1 MSTKSRFIINR
12 RDSETA
18 VDTLVVESDGL
29 TIGRLIG
36 NDLVLNHRA
45 VSRTHAGIK
54 EISGEFWLFNLSG
67 SNGTLLNGELVS
79 KAPLDAENIIQIGPY
94 ILDVKPAGR
103 ALAITVE
110 RKLEVQPLE
119 ARAGTGAGDISDA
132 TMMIRVVSKTG
143 KPPARP
149 RGTQQVSYTELLE
162 EALPTHERHALDIFW
177 EKRKREAG
185 KIDAE
190 TPLHPK
196 TILKVGKAQRNWRP
210 NLDLRRLWRKSYFSW
225 GVVVVFSLAVAAFY
239 LYDKAYSPGPV
250 STAHTLNASSRDI
263 ALHANAS
270 SCSSCHALPA
280 RLEDNCASCH
290 TTQTF
295 QPAVYEAHAR
305 EGVGCVACHTEHQ
318 GPGSE
323 AGLLSYGLCANC
335 HNGDYTINT
344 GERAGSRLA
353 IPHGG
358 AVGHPVING
367 RWEWKLSAEQLKRRG
382 LPEKWAAYDSNRQFH
397 AVHQMGRMA
406 GRTSCGDCH
415 TAGARGDNIWRES
428 TRAECSKCHAA
439 QTAIAGSAVA
449 GPARVQASC
458 NTCHQQHGQSRD
470 LARALTDAGTNDQ
483 KLKDY
488 FASLDQAQT
497 ATDNAP
503 LGTARLFAGTG
514 PATRIRQDRDVPIL
528 VGASRLGA
536 LPWYAWAGLALAL
549 PLVVVA
555 AAVIGSTRLKRF
567 FKDAEIA
574 PRPGEQAETRPP
586 GSLDMNRLVYAG
598 PAYPHPVIDPMLCI
612 GCHAC
617 VEACPHDVLA
627 IVNGIA
633 TPVALDQ
640 CMEDTSCQVEC
651 PTNPKACIV
660 VNTKK
665 VIPTRKVPARDQSF
679 MTNVEGIYLI
689 GDVSG
694 VPLIKNAVNEG
705 GQVIDHIIRGPGAS
719 GTKAQYDVAIIGLGP
734 AGLSAAI
741 VARKR
746 NLKYI
751 AIEQDKIVSTIEN
764 YPAGK
769 YIFFKPDTVE
779 ATGGVPLDG
788 AGEIK
793 ESLLESWMEAVRAN
807 NIEIHDE
814 ESCKSIKREGNL
826 FQITTERGKLKQR
839 SAYTA
844 RAVVLAIGNRGT
856 PMKLRVPGEELK
868 IWVESE
874 VVRARHC
881 PRCGAEAGGEAS
893 ASCPRCGG
901 ELPKRTVEA
910 YEDSKVKYK
919 LSDPEDYKN
928 KKCIVVGAG
937 NSAIEAAVGLTGYKR
952 EGDRIRFT
960 RDNDVTL
967 VIRSDFKADLKLG
980 NKMNVYDCIDAGKI
994 QVYFK
999 AEIKEIRSGEVV
1011 LMDVKTKQE
1020 LGVVAND
1027 YVFAMIGGE
1036 KPTKF
1041 LESLGIRI
1049 G

>member
-1 MSTKSRFIINR
+1 
-12 RDSETA
+12 
-18 VDTLVVESDGL
+18 LV
-29 TIGRLIG
+29 
-36 NDLVLNHRA
+36 N
-45 VSRTHAGIK
+45 
-54 EISGEFWLFNLSG
+54 
-67 SNGTLLNGELVS
+67 
-79 KAPLDAENIIQIGPY
+79 KAPLDRTNIIQIGPY
-94 ILDVKPAGR
+94 ILEVNRAGR
-103 ALAITVE
+103 ALSITVE

-119 ARAGTGAGDISDA
+119 ARGGAGAGDVSDA
-132 TMMIRVVSKTG
+132 TMMIRVVSKS
-143 KPPARP
+143 ARP
-149 RGTQQVSYTELLE
+149 RGTQQVSYTELLA
-162 EALPTHERHALDIFW
+162 EALPSLERHALDIFW

-196 TILKVGKAQRNWRP
+196 TSLKVGKAQRNWRP

-225 GVVVVFSLAVAAFY
+225 GVVTVFSLAVAAFY
-239 LYDKAYSPGPV
+239 LYDQAYSPGPL
-250 STAHTLNASSRDI
+250 STAHTLDGSSRDI

-270 SCSSCHALPA
+270 SCSGCHALPA

-290 TTQTF
+290 TTQNF

-323 AGLLSYGLCANC
+323 SGLLSYGVCANC
-335 HNGDYTINT
+335 HDGGYTIKT
-344 GERAGSRLA
+344 GDRAGTRLA
-353 IPHGG
+353 TAHGG
-358 AVGHPVING
+358 EVGHPVVNG
-367 RWEWKLSAEQLKRRG
+367 RWEWTLSAEQLKRRG
-382 LPEKWAAYDSNRQFH
+382 LPEKWAAFDSNRQFH

-415 TAGARGDNIWRES
+415 TAGTRGDSAWRES
-428 TRAECSKCHAA
+428 TRAECSKCHATRA
-439 QTAIAGSAVA
+439 TVAGSVSL
-449 GPARVQASC
+449 QANC

-470 LARALTDAGTNDQ
+470 LARAVTDAGVNDQ

-488 FASLDQAQT
+488 FASLDRAQT
-497 ATDNAP
+497 ATNNPP
-503 LGTARLFAGTG
+503 LATARLFEGTG
-514 PATRIRQDRDVPIL
+514 PATRIRQDRDVPVL
-528 VGASRLGA
+528 TGAARLGA
-536 LPWYAWAGLALAL
+536 LPWYAWAALAFAL
-549 PLVVVA
+549 PLAVVA
-555 AAVIGSTRLKRF
+555 AVVIGSARLKRF
-567 FKDAEIA
+567 FKQTETAGMRGDRAEARA
-574 PRPGEQAETRPP
+574 PGA
-586 GSLDMNRLVYAG
+586 LDLNRLAAAG
-598 PAYPHPVIDPMLCI
+598 PAYPHPVIDPTLCI

-665 VIPTRKVPARDQSF
+665 VIPARKVPARDQSF

-705 GQVIDHIIRGPGAS
+705 GQVIDHIIRGLGARDS
-719 GTKAQYDVAIIGLGP
+719 KAQYDVAIIGLGP

-746 NLKYI
+746 SLRYV
-751 AIEQDKIVSTIEN
+751 AIEQDRVVSTIEN

-779 ATGGVPLDG
+779 AAGGIPLAG

-807 NIEIHDE
+807 ELEIHDE
-814 ESCKSIKREGNL
+814 ESCKSITREGSV
-826 FQITTERGKLKQR
+826 FQITTERGKLKQK
-839 SAYTA
+839 SVYTA

-868 IWVESE
+868 IWVGPET
-874 VVRARHC
+874 VMARHC
-881 PRCGAEAGGEAS
+881 PRCGAEAGPGPS
-893 ASCPRCGG
+893 PSCTRCGG
-901 ELPKRTVEA
+901 SLPVRTVER

-919 LSDPEDYKN
+919 LSDPDDYQN
-928 KKCIVVGAG
+928 KKIIVVGAG
-937 NSAIEAAVGLTGYKR
+937 NSAIEAAVGLTGYR
-952 EGDRIRFT
+952 RQGDRISFT
-960 RDNDVTL
+960 RDNQVTL

-980 NKMNVYDCIDAGKI
+980 NKMNVYDCIDAGRI
-994 QVYFK
+994 NVYFK
-999 AEIKEIRSGEVV
+999 AEVKEIREREVV
-1011 LMDVKTKQE
+1011 LMNVKTKQE
-1020 LGVVAND
+1020 LAVVAND

-1036 KPTKF
+1036 KPTRF
-1041 LESLGIRI
+1041 LEGLGIRI